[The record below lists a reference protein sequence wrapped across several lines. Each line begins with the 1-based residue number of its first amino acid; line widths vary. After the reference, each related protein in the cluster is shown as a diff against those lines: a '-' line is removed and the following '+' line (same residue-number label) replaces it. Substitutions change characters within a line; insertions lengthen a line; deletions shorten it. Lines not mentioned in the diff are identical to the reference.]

1 MSSVPHEAASGTDEP
16 PANSLFD
23 YPGAD
28 IILRSQESSLFQVPK
43 IYLLNSSSILAE
55 LIQKA
60 LDSPGKANP
69 EVSLPVVQLSVRGR
83 IIHRLLTFIFPV
95 TPLLP
100 STHEEIMELLFV
112 AQKYQM
118 GTVLTHIRGSIALQ
132 NSLPTHLDAAL
143 RIYALAQR
151 YGLRPEALQ
160 SAQAIFLKQSMTIE
174 DLDSKIDTMPG
185 TSLYEL
191 WKYHGRVRVTLA
203 SDLSEFRMSG
213 ARGTITG
220 VRCTELSSSQIPS
233 WLDRYIESIGN
244 APYLF
249 DLVEFDSFK
258 ARHIQ
263 EKANTHVC
271 ECAFIPS
278 QTIHS
283 FWEALTSV
291 VHGSFEKVS
300 AADVPS
306 CLRG

>member
-1 MSSVPHEAASGTDEP
+1 
-16 PANSLFD
+16 
-23 YPGAD
+23 
-28 IILRSQESSLFQVPK
+28 
-43 IYLLNSSSILAE
+43 
-55 LIQKA
+55 
-60 LDSPGKANP
+60 
-69 EVSLPVVQLSVRGR
+69 
-83 IIHRLLTFIFPV
+83 
-95 TPLLP
+95 
-100 STHEEIMELLFV
+100 
-112 AQKYQM
+112 
-118 GTVLTHIRGSIALQ
+118 
-132 NSLPTHLDAAL
+132 
-143 RIYALAQR
+143 
-151 YGLRPEALQ
+151 
-160 SAQAIFLKQSMTIE
+160 MTIE

-300 AADVPS
+300 AADVVRCTELLRKLKFVQAESGLSLVRDQEDPQAQINTTTSPLEPFDAPDANLIIQSSDLVNLRVHKPVLAMASPFFKDLLSLPQPS
-306 CLRG
+306 DSETVDGLPVVRMTESSEVLNSLVSILYPVHTIVPNSYEKVLYLLI